1 LLFDVTQLRRCMR
14 TQLKWAKK
22 ISKSKYVRYRAV
34 HFALLSLLLCVKE
47 EFPFEWKIP
56 PCPRAHM
63 LIIFIKRRRQLN
75 LSLACMPW
83 LTCLLIY
90 MCALSLWFHYA
101 DAIGGE
107 ESPFAKQTLGKIITS
122 TRQKADIQTH
132 KGLKGISIG
141 AEEALY

>member
-1 LLFDVTQLRRCMR
+1 MR

-34 HFALLSLLLCVKE
+34 HFALLSLSLLLCASRKNSHLSGKFLRVLGRTCSL
-47 EFPFEWKIP
+47 FS
-56 PCPRAHM
+56 
-63 LIIFIKRRRQLN
+63 LN
-75 LSLACMPW
+75 GEGSSISVSLACRGS
-83 LTCLLIY
+83 LVYLFI
-90 MCALSLWFHYA
+90 CALSLWFHYA